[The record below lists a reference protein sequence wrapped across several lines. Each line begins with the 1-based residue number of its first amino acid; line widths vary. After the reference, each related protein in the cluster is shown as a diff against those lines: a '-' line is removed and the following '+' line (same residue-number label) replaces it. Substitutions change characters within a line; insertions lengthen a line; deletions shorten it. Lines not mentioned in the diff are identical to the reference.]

1 MKALVLFLF
10 IVFLAPFIAVLCYLG
25 RHKEFWQWLGI
36 VLGMLL
42 LVGAA
47 FVAFVLI
54 MLAGVV

>member
-1 MKALVLFLF
+1 MTFIIFICWIVCLVPLAIVLVL
-10 IVFLAPFIAVLCYLG
+10 LG
-25 RHKEFWQWLGI
+25 RYKEFWQWLGI

-54 MLAGVV
+54 MLAGAV